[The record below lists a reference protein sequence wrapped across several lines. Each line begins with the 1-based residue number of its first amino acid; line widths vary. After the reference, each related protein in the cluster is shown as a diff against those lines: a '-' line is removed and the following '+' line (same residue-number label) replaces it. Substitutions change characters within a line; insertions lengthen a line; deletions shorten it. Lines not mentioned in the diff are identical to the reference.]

1 MNVVYPLAMKMSSEC
16 LKASS
21 TAQNLPPKITQILK
35 VTRRF
40 KNEKF
45 NAASNSLTDLK
56 HFFDGLLSFLQQY
69 ANFLNESPAD
79 PFNTFSLL
87 IYNAQLMESATTQ
100 IASASK
106 TFSSVFGSNLN
117 QAMELI
123 LNKYSEMT
131 LVIRASLEIMQS
143 NFESILSADTAIT
156 MEILETE
163 LDMQAITDTIRA
175 FQEITVANKQMLLIT
190 TGLIEITKTLDS
202 VASDIHLAAEKAK
215 ASLSMATFTLNIEV
229 QSAKTIFGDQI
240 RANIRTI
247 VSGFDDYSKT
257 SLKVF
262 SNATNLDFRDF
273 LREQQNEIDNFS
285 QGEWEM
291 S

>member
-16 LKASS
+16 LKASAAS
-21 TAQNLPPKITQILK
+21 QTLPPKIAQLLK
-35 VTRRF
+35 VTTKF
-40 KNEKF
+40 SNEKF
-45 NAASNSLTDLK
+45 NAASSSLTDLQ
-56 HFFDGLLSFLQQY
+56 HFYDGLLSFLQQY
-69 ANFLNESPAD
+69 ANFINEPTVN

-100 IASASK
+100 ISSASE
-106 TFSSVFGSNLN
+106 TFSAVFGSNLK

-131 LVIRASLEIMQS
+131 TIIRASLEIIQS
-143 NFESILSADTAIT
+143 NFESILGADTAIT
-156 MEILETE
+156 LEILEAE

-190 TGLIEITKTLDS
+190 KGLLEITKTLDLT
-202 VASDIHLAAEKAK
+202 ASAINLVAEKAK

-229 QSAKTIFGDQI
+229 QSAKTVFGDQI

-247 VSGFDDYSKT
+247 VSAFDEYSKT

-262 SNATNLDFRDF
+262 SNTTNLDFRNF

-285 QGEWEM
+285 QGEC
-291 S
+291 